1 MKINNIFTPI
11 ISFSRKKVSLPT
23 IENEDQYEIGIDIS
37 SRSEFPINIL
47 SNFAETKFVLD
58 GIEIKS
64 MEGFLQSLKTPDV
77 EMQKK
82 ICSEVGSKAKGYG
95 KKLNKKRNYD
105 FIHLYWN
112 GKRYNRLSKEY
123 RNLLERA
130 YRAKYEADD
139 DFRFA
144 LEYTEGRVLKHSL
157 GSKDNTRTLLTEKE
171 FVDILMNLRDKN

>member
-1 MKINNIFTPI
+1 M
-11 ISFSRKKVSLPT
+11 
-23 IENEDQYEIGIDIS
+23 
-37 SRSEFPINIL
+37 
-47 SNFAETKFVLD
+47 
-58 GIEIKS
+58 
-64 MEGFLQSLKTPDV
+64 QSLKTPDI

-157 GSKDNTRTLLTEKE
+157 GGKDNTRTLLTEKE